1 MPRFF
6 KVQSAEFRVQS
17 AVFVRTILFLC
28 HPVARDPRKNECF
41 CGVHFDHGMT
51 REEVSSPR
59 MTRWRKT
66 RPRMTKRIQDS
77 KNPHMIIFSLQDMWQ
92 TNKINTKHVP
102 NPNRLD

>member
-28 HPVARDPRKNECF
+28 HPVARGPRKNECF

-51 REEVSSPR
+51 REEVSS
-59 MTRWRKT
+59 
-66 RPRMTKRIQDS
+66 PRMTKRIQDS